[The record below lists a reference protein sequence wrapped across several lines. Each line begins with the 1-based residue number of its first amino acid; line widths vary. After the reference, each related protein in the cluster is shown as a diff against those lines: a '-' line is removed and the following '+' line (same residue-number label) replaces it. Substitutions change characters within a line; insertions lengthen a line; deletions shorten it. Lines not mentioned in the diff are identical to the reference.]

1 MDTKRMTESELD
13 RELESWNPV
22 DRAALDDESV
32 LAALA
37 SLQHAFESDAE
48 RWASSLP
55 RRRDRL
61 RGRRRW
67 TTIGAATTAVA
78 VASLVGVEVLSG
90 GGAGA
95 GLPLAVSAAAA
106 AQLDKVAQAAAAQA
120 APGVGQWEY
129 SEVKI
134 ENNLD
139 SAIGSTSIKWS
150 YAYTVQEWDGPEPG
164 GDIRQRTTAD
174 GVTFATSQ
182 DAASYAANKSA
193 FDSRYLPPPMYPTGD
208 PTGTGVISDHLTP
221 HAWEQQQPASVWGT
235 SSPPTDPQTLL
246 SDLVGIR
253 GTLSSERLEETWGGL
268 MNILRSSTNPQLR
281 ATAYQALK
289 YVPDT
294 TVLGTEPDQIGRT
307 GVAFKFTGYPGN
319 TDTIIASPTTGD
331 LLENIVA
338 MATASRGMPAGAV
351 TQQEIDLR
359 RGIVDS
365 GTALPG
371 GGSQPLP
378 STSETT
384 TTSGSAT
391 VVGTTSLTNT
401 NTTASTNPA
410 AISDTGSTTTTSMA
424 RTSTSGSQGS

>member
-1 MDTKRMTESELD
+1 MATKGMTESELD

-37 SLQHAFESDAE
+37 RMQQAFESDAE

-61 RGRRRW
+61 HGRRRW
-67 TTIGAATTAVA
+67 TAIGAATMAVV
-78 VASLVGVEVLSG
+78 VASLVGVEVLPG

-106 AQLDKVAQAAAAQA
+106 AELDKVARAAGAQA

-129 SEVKI
+129 TEVKI

-139 SAIGSTSIKWS
+139 SPIGTTSIKWS
-150 YAYTVQEWDGPEPG
+150 YAYTVQEWDGPAPG
-164 GDIRQRTTAD
+164 DDRRQRMTAD
-174 GVTFATSQ
+174 GVTFATPQ

-193 FDSRYLPPPMYPTGD
+193 FDSKYLSSFTYPTGD
-208 PTGTGVISDHLTP
+208 PTGTGVVSDHLVP
-221 HAWEQQQPASVWGT
+221 HAWEAQQPASVWQT

-246 SDLVGIR
+246 ADLTHIR
-253 GTLSSERLEETWGGL
+253 GTLSSESLENMWGGL
-268 MNILRSSTNPQLR
+268 VNILRSSTNPQLR
-281 ATAYQALK
+281 AAAYRALE

-294 TVLGTEPDQIGRT
+294 TVLGTETDQIGRT
-307 GVAFKFTGYPGN
+307 GVAFEFSGYPGD

-331 LLENIVA
+331 LLENIVTLA
-338 MATASRGMPAGAV
+338 SASRDIRAGTV
-351 TQQEIDLR
+351 VQTEIDLQ
-359 RGIVDS
+359 RGVVSS

-371 GGSQPLP
+371 GGGQPLP

-384 TTSGSAT
+384 ATTDSGTAT
-391 VVGTTSLTNT
+391 GTTSLTNT
-401 NTTASTNPA
+401 NTTASTN
-410 AISDTGSTTTTSMA
+410 TTTTPGA
-424 RTSTSGSQGS
+424 GDTTATSTTQTITSGSQTS